1 MDADSS
7 SAGARA
13 KRTTA
18 RKSPAEQPESKPA
31 SRRAKK
37 GVTGNEGVHAAVELP
52 VSSEF
57 NAEFVDVEKGGN
69 QGGTGMS
76 QTNQTVQNQDQDS
89 EQDYSDEPG
98 SIGQSEQDDYYG
110 EQYEDG
116 AEYYGSSDPSVGQNQ
131 IVVTLSYSLMNQ
143 VRQTARMEGVLP
155 EDIIVEL
162 VAEGVT
168 RRAFEDA
175 QRPAPS
181 HLMTRTGYVAPDA
194 NGNVLQPQLS
204 HHGMQGNG
212 RQNQNRRFN
221 QNNNNNRGHHHQGR
235 NRQNNHFKNKQRNGK

>member
-1 MDADSS
+1 VTDASAVPNLGEGCSS
-7 SAGARA
+7 VD
-13 KRTTA
+13 
-18 RKSPAEQPESKPA
+18 AEI
-31 SRRAKK
+31 
-37 GVTGNEGVHAAVELP
+37 LD
-52 VSSEF
+52 
-57 NAEFVDVEKGGN
+57 VDKVGSQGGN
-69 QGGTGMS
+69 GMS
-76 QTNQTVQNQDQDS
+76 DANQTVRNQSQNS
-89 EQDYSDEPG
+89 EQEFSDDGVAPG
-98 SIGQSEQDDYYG
+98 QGEQDDYYG
-110 EQYEDG
+110 EQYDEES
-116 AEYYGSSDPSVGQNQ
+116 EYYGTSDASIGQNQ

-204 HHGMQGNG
+204 HHGMQGNN

-221 QNNNNNRGHHHQGR
+221 QNNNRGQHHQGR